1 LCSDTQEPVCRM
13 MIVRKTGGKS
23 VPLYI
28 IGYGTVVRKEL
39 SLFFCLFICG
49 DKYLSLYCISKI
61 KNIMEN
67 DY

>member
-1 LCSDTQEPVCRM
+1 